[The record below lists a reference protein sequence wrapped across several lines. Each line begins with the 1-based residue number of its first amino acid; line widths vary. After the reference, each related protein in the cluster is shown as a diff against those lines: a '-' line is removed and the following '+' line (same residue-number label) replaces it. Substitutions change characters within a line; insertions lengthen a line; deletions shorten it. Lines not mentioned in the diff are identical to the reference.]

1 LFQERTERKE
11 KMSREEFVNRLMTL
25 LDSAPADWPLFED
38 EWGSTVFV
46 TDLMELISVYNEESE
61 E

>member
-1 LFQERTERKE
+1 
-11 KMSREEFVNRLMTL
+11 MSKEEFLIKLMTL

-38 EWGSTVFV
+38 EWGNVIFV
-46 TDLMELISVYNEESE
+46 TDLMDLILAYNEESE

>member
-1 LFQERTERKE
+1 MSKKE
-11 KMSREEFVNRLMTL
+11 FLIQLMTL

-38 EWGSTVFV
+38 YLGSPVFV

>member
-1 LFQERTERKE
+1 
-11 KMSREEFVNRLMTL
+11 MSKEEFVNRLMTL